1 MAGGYYG
8 NELIATERV
17 HDRYQYAEA
26 HRLANGVSKD
36 NRTRHS
42 VLKSAGQALDRV
54 IQVALCKLLSTLRA
68 NSFARRLSPCS
79 ELPVGYHKL

>member
-1 MAGGYYG
+1 MAGDYYG
-8 NELIATERV
+8 NELIATQRV

-36 NRTRHS
+36 NRTRHN

-54 IQVALCKLLSTLRA
+54 IQVALCKLLSTVRA
-68 NSFARRLSPCS
+68 NSFAKRLSPCS
-79 ELPVGYHKL
+79 ESPAGYYR

>member
-17 HDRYQYAEA
+17 LDRYQYAEA

-36 NRTRHS
+36 NRTRHHEYKRTRS
-42 VLKSAGQALDRV
+42 QPGVWALPPPGRPKRQPVQA
-54 IQVALCKLLSTLRA
+54 
-68 NSFARRLSPCS
+68 
-79 ELPVGYHKL
+79 